1 MKRSIR
7 KTAIATL
14 LAATLAGPA
23 LAEQYVC
30 ETEQTTGF
38 EYNTIIMNEW
48 AQMRWVL
55 RRRWVEEIP
64 PVEMVRDYLD
74 MSLAHYGA
82 RK

>member
-23 LAEQYVC
+23 LAEQYVS

>member
-23 LAEQYVC
+23 LAEQYVS

-38 EYNTIIMNEW
+38 EYNTITMNEW

>member
-1 MKRSIR
+1 MKRIILA
-7 KTAIATL
+7 TTIA
-14 LAATLAGPA
+14 AATLAGPA
-23 LAEQYVC
+23 LAEQYVS